1 MRFEIIVDI
10 NGVKWNLDAYKEE
23 PISLTYNVADI
34 ADISSRNSSFS
45 KTIKLPETAN
55 NRQVFGDISDL
66 AAEPATF
73 NPNKKAKCWILV
85 DSLPVIE
92 GYLQLRK
99 VYFNK
104 STQMGELEVVIY
116 ADNDNFY
123 KLLGESNISDLNFSE
138 LNHDWTST
146 NIIQSWTAS
155 WNNGY
160 YYPLIDYGQD
170 WELGDI
176 NGWSSA
182 YKTYVATN
190 EMFPATNVKY
200 IWDKIFAN
208 ANYTYQSNFL
218 NGDMFKDL
226 YIPFNKAKITRDV
239 NTAAGRFT
247 IGFTQSISA
256 TAGTTASFTTRQIQ
270 PSSQI
275 YLYQQVPGP
284 YGPQSAPNA
293 MSLKVWQGKIPFRD
307 EASPNGDPDNLY
319 NTSTYEYVAPS
330 NFAASSFTC
339 NFDITFP
346 ALPPGQGSAGYATT
360 TTYTPYQPNIWI
372 AFKRSRNP
380 ITGATVSPTTDN
392 PLGGQVIPIGGSIT
406 PRRFTATDIPN
417 IQYSNGT
424 TLSGFKTVRGQ
435 ITTDILNE
443 STSVIVGATNLK
455 KLYPGEKV
463 WVEVSY
469 SCPTNQLNNAGVITT
484 NSPNPPGTYGTLAAG
499 KTLITF
505 GGNNKLWNNLTPVV
519 SSGELISYNTVIP
532 TNIKQKDFISSIIK
546 MFNLIIEPSKD
557 YEKTLIIEPRDD
569 YYATGQI
576 KDWTYKLDIS
586 QPIEEQILGETQ
598 NAKTTLKYKD
608 DKDFYNEDYKTIT
621 GEINYGQYDYYIDND
636 FITGEKKIETIF
648 SPTPLVGIYNNNVS
662 TKFAIPKI
670 VKTRQ
675 VQPQD
680 FTDHNIRIL
689 TRFSSSTDK
698 TWTYGDYQWRNGGPY
713 NAYTMLTS
721 QGFGNATHS
730 FNVGDYIQVRQSDN
744 GALKPM
750 LQANFQVLEVVNNK
764 TIVIDIPFDQ
774 VGSGAAVGGVVT
786 PLKGLVGLD
795 ENLTWQF
802 ENKRFKAYP
811 YLGHY
816 DHPQLPSYDINF
828 GQIQGVY
835 YPQSYTTNDNLY
847 EMYWSNMLNEIS
859 DSDSRI
865 IKANFY
871 LTAADIANFRFN
883 DKIYINNQY
892 YKINKIENYD
902 PTAER
907 LTKVELIKTKFIT
920 IPRKSIRRPWWWN
933 ISGINIGESV
943 NTTIRDIS
951 LRPSAITTPRNNV
964 YGSGAVVTGRDNN
977 VSSRSLVIG
986 NGNIVSAQGVSV
998 IGDSNK
1004 IEPAVSKSSV
1014 VGDGNVLNQSFTENQ
1029 SRFIFGS
1036 GNTHSGVGF
1045 VYGDNNNIDNNTK
1058 NTHLFGSNNVISSP
1072 YQSGSTFS
1080 SATTER
1086 VFIIGDFNTIGSTTY
1101 SNVKDIFIQ
1110 GTNSIIQ
1117 SDNATVFGSGVN
1129 VGRTASNS
1137 IVMADNVSMYDANTI
1152 YMAKDRTKIVSPY
1165 TQIVSTASIAGPRLD
1180 VSSTLTNVSSVSNFS
1195 GNTNF
1200 TAPVLV
1206 TSTFSNVGN
1215 SVFVGDVTAN
1225 GNVEILGDSTT
1236 ITSGTISVVGTG
1248 GGVNI
1253 NATTYSVAAKD
1264 TIFSGTA
1271 SFNSRSFS
1279 VIATTYSVSSPSQTI
1294 SGTISYANGTFE
1306 VNTKSRFQV
1315 TAGTVSISSTQST
1328 SLGGPTITV
1337 SATQSYFN
1345 TMTIF
1350 ASRATFSS
1358 TTAVTGNFQAT
1369 GVVNLSGSNTYISNL
1384 QSSTNLN
1391 SYFA

>member
-10 NGVKWNLDAYKEE
+10 NGVKWSLDAYKEE

-34 ADISSRNSSFS
+34 ADIAARNSSFS

-55 NRQVFGDISDL
+55 NRQAFGDISDL

-85 DSLPVIE
+85 DTLPVIE

-99 VYFNK
+99 VYLNR

-123 KLLGESNISDLNFSE
+123 KLLGDSNLTDLNFSE
-138 LNHDWTST
+138 LNHDWTAA
-146 NIIQSWTAS
+146 NIVQSWTAS

-176 NGWSSA
+176 NGWSTA
-182 YKTYVATN
+182 YKTYVSTG

-208 ANYTYQSNFL
+208 ANYSYQSNFL

-239 NTAAGRFT
+239 NTASDRFT
-247 IGFTQSISA
+247 IGFTQSRSA
-256 TAGTTASFTTRQIQ
+256 TAGTTASFSVRQLQ
-270 PSSQI
+270 PSTTLPQYI
-275 YLYQQVPGP
+275 QQPGP
-284 YGPQSAPNA
+284 YGPQSAPNTLSYK
-293 MSLKVWQGKIPFRD
+293 MFQGKIPFTD

-319 NTSTYEYVAPS
+319 NTTTFDYVAPS
-330 NFAASSFTC
+330 NFPASSFTC

-346 ALPPGQGSAGYATT
+346 AIPTGQGSAGYGTT
-360 TTYTPYQPNIWI
+360 TTYTPFQPNIWI

-380 ITGATVSPTTDN
+380 VTGATVSPTTDN
-392 PLGGQVIPIGGSIT
+392 PLGGQVIPIGGSVF
-406 PRRFTATDIPN
+406 PKRFLAAEIPN
-417 IQYSNGT
+417 IQYSNGS
-424 TLSGFKTVRGQ
+424 TLNGFRTVKGQ
-435 ITTDILNE
+435 ITTDILTDN
-443 STSVIVGATNLK
+443 SAVHTR

-463 WVEVSY
+463 WVEVQY
-469 SCPTNQLNNAGVITT
+469 SCPMNRLVSAGVVTV
-484 NSPNPPGTYGTLAAG
+484 NSPNPPGTFGTLAAG

-505 GGNNKLWNNLTPVV
+505 GGTNRLWNNLTPVV
-519 SSGELISYNTVIP
+519 NSNEQISYNSIIP
-532 TNIKQKDFISSIIK
+532 SNIKQKDFVSSIIK
-546 MFNLIIEPSKD
+546 MFNLIVEPSKD

-569 YYATGQI
+569 YYATGEI

-586 QPIEEQILGETQ
+586 QAIEEQILGETQ
-598 NAKTTLKYKD
+598 NKKTILKYKD

-621 GEINYGQYDYYIDND
+621 GDINYGEYDYYIDND
-636 FITGEKKIETIF
+636 FISGEKKVEPIF
-648 SPTPLVGIYNNNVS
+648 SPTPIIGIYNNNTA

-670 VKTRQ
+670 VKARQ
-675 VQPQD
+675 TQPQD

-689 TRFSSSTDK
+689 TRFSSSTNN
-698 TWTYGDYQWRNGGPY
+698 TWVYGDYQWRNGGAY
-713 NAYTMLTS
+713 NAYTQLTS
-721 QGFGNATHS
+721 QGFGNAIHS
-730 FNVGDYIQVRQSDN
+730 FNVGDYIQVRQNDN
-744 GALKPM
+744 GVLKPM

-774 VGSGAAVGGVVT
+774 VGSGAAVGGTVT

-802 ENKRFKAYP
+802 ESTRFRAYP

-828 GQIQGVY
+828 GQIVGAY

-871 LTAADIANFRFN
+871 LTAADIANFKFN

-892 YKINKIENYD
+892 YKINKIEGYD
-902 PTAER
+902 PTMEK

-951 LRPSAITTPRNNV
+951 LRPGSLTTPRNNV
-964 YGSGAVVTGRDNN
+964 YASGAVVTGRDNN
-977 VSSRSLVIG
+977 VSGRSIVVGNGNTISSEGTSVIG
-986 NGNIVSAQGVSV
+986 NNNQ
-998 IGDSNK
+998 
-1004 IEPAVSKSSV
+1004 IEAAVSKSSV
-1014 VGDGNVLNQSFTENQ
+1014 VGDNNLLLQNSTDTQSKFV
-1029 SRFIFGS
+1029 FGS
-1036 GNTHSGVGF
+1036 GNTHSGIGF
-1045 VYGDNNNIDNNTK
+1045 VYGDNNSIDNNTK
-1058 NTHLFGSNNVISSP
+1058 NTHLFGSNNIITRP
-1072 YQSGSTFS
+1072 YQSGESFS
-1080 SATTER
+1080 SVTTER
-1086 VFIIGDFNTIGSTTY
+1086 VFIIGDYNTI
-1101 SNVKDIFIQ
+1101 SNPTFSAIKDIFIQ
-1110 GTNSIIQ
+1110 GTNSNIQ
-1117 SDNATVFGSGVN
+1117 SNNATVFGSNVN
-1129 VGRTASNS
+1129 VGYTASNS
-1137 IVMADNVSMYDANTI
+1137 IVMADNVNMYDNNTI

-1215 SVFVGDVTAN
+1215 STFTGDVTAN
-1225 GNVEILGDSTT
+1225 GNVEILGDNTT
-1236 ITSGTISVVGTG
+1236 ISSGTVSVLG

-1264 TIFSGTA
+1264 TIFLGTA

-1279 VIATTYSVSSPSQTI
+1279 IIATTYSVSSPSQTI